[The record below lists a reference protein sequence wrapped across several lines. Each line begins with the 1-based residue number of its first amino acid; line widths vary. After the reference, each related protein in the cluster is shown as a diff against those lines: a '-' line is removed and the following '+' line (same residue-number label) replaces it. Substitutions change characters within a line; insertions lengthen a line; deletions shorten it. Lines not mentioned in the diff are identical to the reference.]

1 MFELL
6 VVIAFLWL
14 AMKGF
19 GLAFR
24 VAWSLAKVVAVIL
37 FVLAIPALLGVL
49 LLAGGILL
57 LIPIALVGIGWG
69 ILKAAV

>member
-14 AMKGF
+14 VMKGF

-24 VAWSLAKVVAVIL
+24 VAWSLAKVVEVIL
-37 FVLAIPALLGVL
+37 FVLEITALLV
-49 LLAGGILL
+49 
-57 LIPIALVGIGWG
+57 
-69 ILKAAV
+69 